1 MTLLEKL
8 SKVDKSNLVT
18 KKDGSLKQRAIE
30 ALSDYRNDPETGRFY
45 TTYTNGSGR
54 FTSNYTN
61 ASVVDIIKI
70 LGYKYTTGNDSPR
83 GGKTGDFIQVSK
95 ATFNKLKGL
104 LS

>member
-8 SKVDKSNLVT
+8 SKADKNNSVT
-18 KKDGSLKQRAIE
+18 KKDGSLKQRAEE
-30 ALSDYRNDPETGRFY
+30 ALRRCNGECKFY
-45 TTYTNGSGR
+45 TTYTLGSRR

-70 LGYKYTTGNDSPR
+70 LGYKYTTGNNSPR